1 MDMQWTKKTEKF
13 NFKYQLRW
21 SFTELKS
28 YFSHIPIMHKNNI
41 FLDPV
46 YPDAQSAD
54 SNSKVYPILGIGKYF
69 LGIDKYILGIGK
81 YILRK

>member
-1 MDMQWTKKTEKF
+1 MNEKNRKIQFWVSAKIIFHWT
-13 NFKYQLRW
+13 
-21 SFTELKS
+21 LKS